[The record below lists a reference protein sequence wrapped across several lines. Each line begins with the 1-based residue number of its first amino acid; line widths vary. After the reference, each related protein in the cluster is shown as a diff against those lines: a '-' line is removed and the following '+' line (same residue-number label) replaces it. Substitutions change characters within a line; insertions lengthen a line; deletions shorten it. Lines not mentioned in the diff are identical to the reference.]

1 MTEETFRKA
10 LELNSQMQ
18 ELDYRIERKLK
29 DIQRF
34 KSHHKKGEMIPFFCF
49 GQGSIELTYKEALGK
64 MEEELDIDQQTL
76 EMVQIQFKNL

>member
-18 ELDYRIERKLK
+18 ELDYRIERKLE

-34 KSHHKKGEMIPFFCF
+34 KINHKKGEMIPFYCF
-49 GQGSIELTYKEALGK
+49 AEGSIQLTYKEALDK
-64 MEEELDIDQQTL
+64 MQEQLHIDQQTL
-76 EMVQIQFKNL
+76 EMVQIQFSNL

>member
-18 ELDYRIERKLK
+18 ELDYRIERKLE

-34 KSHHKKGEMIPFFCF
+34 KSNHKKGEMILFYCF
-49 GQGSIELTYKEALGK
+49 AEGSIQLTYKEALDK
-64 MEEELDIDQQTL
+64 MQEQLHIDQQTL
-76 EMVQIQFKNL
+76 EMVQIQFSNL